1 MSLQFMAAWVKHLKT
16 SLPLKTGERWS
27 ADKDG
32 NRQLQ
37 WFYKEGDLKTNAQK
51 QAHAFRWQLDSLFDQ
66 AWLPR
71 YRDMLLYVCD
81 AKKDIPKCLDYN
93 ATVKLRN
100 GKPIFK
106 TLCLF
111 PGLKKQLEGIKPLY
125 MQVEVKPRLT
135 PWAPGY
141 VNSM

>member
-71 YRDMLLYVCD
+71 YRHMLLYVCD

-111 PGLKKQLEGIKPLY
+111 PGLKK
-125 MQVEVKPRLT
+125 
-135 PWAPGY
+135 
-141 VNSM
+141 